1 MSSLKYTIK
10 YKAKNTY
17 EAPVK
22 KALWQFLIIPEN
34 NKTQELQQSEFIN
47 SLKVITENSQN
58 GYGFNTYR
66 VHPKKEFKSID
77 FEAEFK
83 LTKKVINPYDQVP
96 FTDINQDY
104 ELLKSLKF
112 RTDHEP
118 FLRSTPLTKLPQS
131 DKDSFVFDLSKS
143 PFENLNALNA
153 WVYSNFDFKTDVTTV
168 TTDLKEILS
177 NKHGVCQDF
186 THLFCALARENKIP
200 TRYISGYLH
209 QGNGFLGDSQMHA
222 WVESFIPGAGW
233 IAFDPTNNIMAAE
246 SHIKVAHGKDY
257 TDCPPIKGIVYTSGS
272 NETSYTVEVTSE
284 KVMFQRQSQQSQ
296 QSGSQQQMQQQ
307 QQGPI
312 N

>member
-1 MSSLKYTIK
+1 LKYTIK

-17 EAPVK
+17 EALVN

-34 NKTQELQQSEFIN
+34 NGTQDLEYSNFTN
-47 SLKVITENSQN
+47 SLKVIPENSVN

-77 FEAEFK
+77 FEAEFR
-83 LTKKVINPYDQVP
+83 LTKTVINPYDQVP
-96 FTDINQDY
+96 FTDIKVDY
-104 ELLKSLKF
+104 EILDSLKF
-112 RTDHEP
+112 KTEHEP
-118 FLRSTPLTKLPQS
+118 FLKSTPLTKLPEGENE
-131 DKDSFVFDLSKS
+131 SFSFDLSKS

-153 WVYSNFDFKTDVTTV
+153 WVYTNFDFKTDVTTV
-168 TTDLKEILS
+168 KTNLKEILS
-177 NKHGVCQDF
+177 NKQGVCQDF
-186 THLFCALARENKIP
+186 THLFCALARKNKIP
-200 TRYISGYLH
+200 TRYVSGYLH
-209 QGNGFLGDSQMHA
+209 QGSGFLGDSQMHA

-233 IAFDPTNNIMAAE
+233 IGFDPTNNILAAE

-257 TDCPPIKGIVYTSGS
+257 TDCPPLKGIVYTSGS
-272 NETSYTVEVTSE
+272 NETSYTVDVTSE
-284 KVMFQRQSQQSQ
+284 KGMFQQQGQQSQ